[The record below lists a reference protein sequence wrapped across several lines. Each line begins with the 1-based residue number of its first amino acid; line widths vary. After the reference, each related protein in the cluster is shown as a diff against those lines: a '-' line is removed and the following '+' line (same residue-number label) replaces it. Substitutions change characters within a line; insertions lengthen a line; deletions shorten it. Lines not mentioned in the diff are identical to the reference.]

1 MRDVI
6 VMGAG
11 LAGLCAAIKCA
22 KAGQKVTLTSKGI
35 GGLQLGQ
42 GTIDVLGYSPD
53 RVTEPLAGVEHL
65 LSSDEG
71 HPYAKVGVE
80 RVRTSVEWLR
90 DLLGEDVLVG
100 DLDHNYQL
108 PTAVGAIRP
117 TALAQP
123 SMLAGQLKGDQKY
136 VFVGFTRLKDFYP
149 KLIAD
154 NLNRSRTPEG
164 EAVAAR
170 AVDIDFEIRP
180 GEYDTTGLNHAR
192 AFDDPQVRAKLVA
205 AVKPLLEPGE
215 IVGFPAVLG
224 LNDATAWRDIASQLG
239 HEVFEVPLPPPSV
252 PGMRLN
258 QRLTQIAKDA
268 GVRIILGSAAV
279 HPVITDGAVHSVRIS
294 SAGRQ
299 IELVGKHFILATGG
313 FESGSLQMD
322 SFGEVTE
329 RVFGLPLVGLEG
341 QLVHGDYWGDDQP
354 LFRVGVDVD
363 DQMRPKAA
371 DGSIVY
377 PNLHAVGGL
386 LAGATRWRD
395 KSGDGIAVAT
405 ALAAAD
411 SILGSL
417 S

>member
-1 MRDVI
+1 MRDVV

-11 LAGLCAAIKCA
+11 LAGLSAAVRCAQ
-22 KAGQKVTLTSKGI
+22 AGAKVTLASKGI

-42 GTIDVLGYSPD
+42 GTIDILGYSPE
-53 RVTEPLAGVEHL
+53 RVSDPLAAVDGL
-65 LSSDEG
+65 ISTDAG
-71 HPYAKVGVE
+71 HPYAKLGSE
-80 RVRTSVEWLR
+80 RVRSSVEWLR
-90 DLLGEDVLVG
+90 GVLGDDLAVG
-100 DLDHNYQL
+100 DLSRNFQL

-123 SMLAGQLKGDQKY
+123 SMLAGELKGGQRY

-164 EAVAAR
+164 EAITAR
-170 AVDIDFEIRP
+170 AIDIDFEIRP

-192 AFDDPQVRAKLVA
+192 AFDDPKVRARLVA

-224 LNDATAWRDIASQLG
+224 INDVTAWRDIASQLG
-239 HEVFEVPLPPPSV
+239 HDVFEVPLPPPSV

-258 QRLTQIAKDA
+258 QRLTQLAKDA
-268 GVRIILGSAAV
+268 GVRVIMGSAAV
-279 HPVITDGAVHSVRIS
+279 HPVVADASVRSVKIA
-294 SAGRQ
+294 SAGHET
-299 IELVGKHFILATGG
+299 ELVGRHFILATGG
-313 FESGSLQMD
+313 FESGSLEMD
-322 SFGEVTE
+322 SFGQVSE

-341 QLVHGDYWGDDQP
+341 PLVHGDYWGADQP
-354 LFRVGVDVD
+354 LFRAGVDVD
-363 DQMRPKAA
+363 DQMRPLDAA
-371 DGSIVY
+371 GSVVY
-377 PNLHAVGGL
+377 SNLHAVGGL

-395 KSGDGIAVAT
+395 KSGDGISVAS